1 MPQPERYEILI
12 LGSGEGGKLLAWEL
26 ARAGR
31 RTAVVE
37 RRWIGGSCPNI
48 ACLPTKDEIWSAKV
62 AHQVRHGAQFGA
74 MTGPVVIDMPT
85 VRRRKRA
92 MVDAQI
98 AAHLQNY
105 KASGAELIMG
115 SGRFVAPKTLE
126 VCLNDGGTRVLTG
139 EKVFLNIGTHATIP
153 NVPGLEAARPLT
165 HVEALELDY
174 VPAHLIVLG
183 GGYVG
188 LELAQAH
195 RRFGSRVTVIEH
207 GPRLM
212 GGREDP
218 DVADEMQRILCDD
231 GIDVVTSAETL
242 RVHGRSGE
250 DVGIIMRT
258 AAGERNVAGSDIL
271 VASGRTPNT
280 AGIGLAEAGV
290 ELDTR
295 GYIRVNGR
303 LETSAPDVWALG
315 ECAGSPQFTHVSHDD
330 FRIIRDNLAGG
341 QRSTRGRLVP
351 YCMFTDPPLARV
363 GLSETE
369 AQRQG
374 DARREAADERRAAR
388 KDDRGDTRL
397 HEGSCR
403 RERRSHSRFH
413 HDRRRCGRG
422 RVRGADDDACGV
434 ALSRARRGHSRAP
447 DDGGGTGL
455 LVLECAA
462 CVDAPG
468 HPGQCVAGARGPVGP
483 RRIECAAS
491 LSGRRGGSGHLLQQQ
506 ARTPATRRS
515 FGRTRSVAFR
525 FAGRRHSADARRLT
539 GFVPG

>member
-1 MPQPERYEILI
+1 MDAVCSGWGFPGESRHRDTRMPQPERYEILI
-12 LGSGEGGKLLAWEL
+12 LGSGEAGKLLAWEL

-31 RTAVVE
+31 KTAVVE

-48 ACLPTKDEIWSAKV
+48 AWLPTKNEIWSAKV

-105 KASGAELIMG
+105 QSSGAELIMG
-115 SGRFVAPKTLE
+115 SGCFVAPKTLE
-126 VCLNDGGTRVLTG
+126 VRLNDGGTRLLTG

-153 NVPGLEAARPLT
+153 NISGLEAARPLT

-195 RRFGSRVTVIEH
+195 RRFGSHVTVIEH

-218 DVADEMQRILCDD
+218 DVTDEMQRILCDD
-231 GIDVVTSAETL
+231 GIEVVSSAETL

-250 DVGIIMRT
+250 DVHIVVRT
-258 AAGERNVAGSDIL
+258 AAGERNIAGSDIL

-290 ELDTR
+290 ELDAR
-295 GYIRVNGR
+295 GYIRVDGR
-303 LETSAPDVWALG
+303 LEKPAVHARLPRRFSDHPGQSRRRPAQHPRSPGALLHVHGPAARPGRTERDRGAAP
-315 ECAGSPQFTHVSHDD
+315 
-330 FRIIRDNLAGG
+330 
-341 QRSTRGRLVP
+341 GR
-351 YCMFTDPPLARV
+351 R
-363 GLSETE
+363 
-369 AQRQG
+369 
-374 DARREAADERRAAR
+374 DARREAADERSAAR
-388 KDDRGDTRL
+388 KDDRGDARL

-422 RVRGADDDACGV
+422 R
-434 ALSRARRGHSRAP
+434 
-447 DDGGGTGL
+447 
-455 LVLECAA
+455 
-462 CVDAPG
+462 
-468 HPGQCVAGARGPVGP
+468 
-483 RRIECAAS
+483 
-491 LSGRRGGSGHLLQQQ
+491 
-506 ARTPATRRS
+506 
-515 FGRTRSVAFR
+515 
-525 FAGRRHSADARRLT
+525 
-539 GFVPG
+539 

>member
-31 RTAVVE
+31 RTVVVE

-48 ACLPTKDEIWSAKV
+48 ACLPTKNEIWSAKV

-85 VRRRKRA
+85 VRRRKHA

-126 VCLNDGGTRVLTG
+126 VRLNEGGTCVLTS

-153 NVPGLEAARPLT
+153 NISGLEAARPLT

-218 DVADEMQRILCDD
+218 DVTDEMQRILCDE
-231 GIDVVTSAETL
+231 GIEVVTEAETL
-242 RVHGRSGE
+242 RVHGRSG
-250 DVGIIMRT
+250 DGVVIVVRT
-258 AAGERNVAGSDIL
+258 ASGERNIAGSDIL
-271 VASGRTPNT
+271 VALGRTPNT

-290 ELDTR
+290 ELDAR

-303 LETSAPDVWALG
+303 LETSAPDVWAMG

-363 GLSETE
+363 
-369 AQRQG
+369 
-374 DARREAADERRAAR
+374 D
-388 KDDRGDTRL
+388 
-397 HEGSCR
+397 
-403 RERRSHSRFH
+403 
-413 HDRRRCGRG
+413 
-422 RVRGADDDACGV
+422 
-434 ALSRARRGHSRAP
+434 
-447 DDGGGTGL
+447 
-455 LVLECAA
+455 
-462 CVDAPG
+462 
-468 HPGQCVAGARGPVGP
+468 
-483 RRIECAAS
+483 
-491 LSGRRGGSGHLLQQQ
+491 
-506 ARTPATRRS
+506 
-515 FGRTRSVAFR
+515 
-525 FAGRRHSADARRLT
+525 
-539 GFVPG
+539 